1 MIYFSLIF
9 VLFRFHACCCCCCF
23 HIHHFFFFK
32 SCDLAGSER
41 IKKSGVKGE
50 RLSEL
55 QHLNLSLLELGY
67 VETILY
73 SPKNFVQSRIYFKRV
88 SGRVFLGSGIWTKYG
103 AGFGKTRAFHGRQ
116 DLTATR
122 IAGTWCGVCLSEIRK
137 VNRSSGKCEF

>member
-1 MIYFSLIF
+1 MLVVVVVFTFII
-9 VLFRFHACCCCCCF
+9 
-23 HIHHFFFFK
+23 FFFFK

-73 SPKNFVQSRIYFKRV
+73 SPKNIVQPRTYFKRV
-88 SGRVFLGSGIWTKYG
+88 SGRVFLGSGI
-103 AGFGKTRAFHGRQ
+103 
-116 DLTATR
+116 
-122 IAGTWCGVCLSEIRK
+122 
-137 VNRSSGKCEF
+137 

>member
-9 VLFRFHACCCCCCF
+9 VLFRFHACCCCCCCF

-73 SPKNFVQSRIYFKRV
+73 SPKNFVQPRIHFKRV
-88 SGRVFLGSGIWTKYG
+88 SGRVFLGSGI
-103 AGFGKTRAFHGRQ
+103 
-116 DLTATR
+116 
-122 IAGTWCGVCLSEIRK
+122 
-137 VNRSSGKCEF
+137 

>member
-1 MIYFSLIF
+1 MLVVVVVVFTFII
-9 VLFRFHACCCCCCF
+9 
-23 HIHHFFFFK
+23 FFFFK

-73 SPKNFVQSRIYFKRV
+73 SPK
-88 SGRVFLGSGIWTKYG
+88 
-103 AGFGKTRAFHGRQ
+103 
-116 DLTATR
+116 DL
-122 IAGTWCGVCLSEIRK
+122 L
-137 VNRSSGKCEF
+137 

>member
-1 MIYFSLIF
+1 MLVVVVVVVAASVFTFIF
-9 VLFRFHACCCCCCF
+9 FC
-23 HIHHFFFFK
+23 FK

-73 SPKNFVQSRIYFKRV
+73 SRKNFVQLRIYFNKV
-88 SGRVFLGSGIWTKYG
+88 SGRVFWDPGFEQDTVRDSGNGI
-103 AGFGKTRAFHGRQ
+103 
-116 DLTATR
+116 
-122 IAGTWCGVCLSEIRK
+122 
-137 VNRSSGKCEF
+137 

>member
-67 VETILY
+67 VETIL
-73 SPKNFVQSRIYFKRV
+73 
-88 SGRVFLGSGIWTKYG
+88 
-103 AGFGKTRAFHGRQ
+103 
-116 DLTATR
+116 
-122 IAGTWCGVCLSEIRK
+122 
-137 VNRSSGKCEF
+137 

>member
-9 VLFRFHACCCCCCF
+9 VLFRFHACCCFCF

-67 VETILY
+67 VETILC
-73 SPKNFVQSRIYFKRV
+73 SPKNFVQPRIYFKRV
-88 SGRVFLGSGIWTKYG
+88 SGRVFLGSGI
-103 AGFGKTRAFHGRQ
+103 
-116 DLTATR
+116 
-122 IAGTWCGVCLSEIRK
+122 
-137 VNRSSGKCEF
+137 